1 MAKINAVRLINI
13 NYNNNSIRI
22 NDETMHF
29 NGDSTLVALAN
40 GGGKTVLVQ
49 MMTAP
54 FVHKRYRNTTDRMF
68 ENFFTTNK
76 PSFILIEWSLDG
88 GIGKMMNGL
97 MIRRSQ
103 NDIED
108 SGDALEITGIVS
120 EYNGACMWDI
130 YNLPV
135 VEKTKKEMNLKGYA
149 ACRQI
154 FDGFKKDR
162 DAKFFHYDMNNSGQQ
177 RQYFDKLLEYRV
189 DYKEWE
195 DIIRKINMKEG
206 GLAELFSDCK
216 DERSLMEKWFLESIE
231 KKIDK
236 DGGMIRD
243 FERNV
248 GNYVRQYYENE
259 DKIKRR
265 DTIEKFK
272 EQVIYDDEMSGNK
285 SVKTCAEEFLLRE
298 NDKRR
303 QEGIIAAFRTL
314 IEKYHDDTSAL
325 LSNRLD
331 EITDLKSRIND
342 IRHEKISYEILL
354 LSKDKEKYEQEYENL
369 GIQLTELDEKINETE
384 LLIGIMAC
392 RRIYDTRDR
401 EKKEYNDIEAK
412 LKALSAQDEDNRERR
427 EELGALMYAL
437 IEENIDKINSEIKG
451 VEKEID
457 DILHNIEDV
466 KGRIADNDKSI
477 TELSTEK
484 GKLEA
489 LIETYSDKESTYNR
503 DYKQNLCRNILGKYD
518 EGLFDIEKDKCLK
531 SKLSLEKEVKGN
543 KEKRHEKE
551 NALRKY
557 ESDKN
562 NISINKVKNEEVK
575 NRACEDVTRYDKELD
590 VRRNMLKYVEL
601 NEDKLFDRELI
612 RNKLDEKLEELD
624 VSLSGLKTQA
634 AKEKKEYEAISQ
646 GRIYELPDNMKTAM
660 DTLGIAQIHGL
671 NWLRKNGKSAEENI
685 KLVRRNPFIPY
696 ALIMTDNEYASLKN
710 IGSDIYSS
718 LPVPIM
724 LRKELEEGIFKV
736 NDGTL
741 ELGKIR
747 FYVRFNENLLDENKM
762 QKILDDRQHTIKD
775 LEDKIQIRED
785 EKREYNDKL
794 GVLNNQEV
802 TDKLYEEKHN
812 VIKRCEEEEER
823 LTREMASLENEKK
836 ECESLIEELN
846 GIIQNNEND
855 LKFESDRYESLKALA
870 QAYDKYIDNVRD
882 KKRTETDIEKLE
894 NYNAELKCDLDKHQA
909 GLGRNQSKKNNLTQE
924 MRSKQEELSIY
935 LRYGEMGKVI
945 EITDDHRKRKDKF
958 ESEYKAITEEL
969 DNDIKRLESDFEK
982 QVERLS
988 NAENDYKIA
997 RKKLSKDTGRTFDD
1011 IDDSVKKCVY
1021 DEDEDSR
1028 LSEGKKELSEKRKDV
1043 SKSQNEADKNRSLK
1057 AQSIENKIS
1066 EMKREC
1072 DRDEPVDSEL
1082 IIPRNYEA
1090 EISGL
1095 CYNLGEEEK
1104 ERDMLS
1110 VKSQELSALLSGL
1123 AEYSEFRVLE
1133 DTKLEVDVTSMNKTE
1148 LDRLKGSLVRDYGEM
1163 SEKIEKARN
1172 VLEKRIRDVLDITDF
1187 HDEYYKKHLDSML
1200 RLSDTPSEVLRQ
1212 IELTIS
1218 VFDNQMKKIEVD
1230 LALVEKER
1238 NNLTGELMDYVKAV
1252 HRDVSKIDDN
1262 STITVRERSIKMLDI
1277 KTPDWQ
1283 ENEELYNIR
1292 MHEFVDG
1299 ITLKGVELYKKGENA
1314 AEYFGTQLNTKNL
1327 YDIIV
1332 GLGNVSIRLYKIEEQ
1347 REYPIAW
1354 SDVAANSGGE
1364 GFLSSFVILS
1374 SLLTYIRKDDT
1385 DLFAEKNESKV
1396 MIMDNPFG
1404 VTYSEHLLKPLMEM
1418 AKKNNT
1424 QLICL
1429 SGLGGDSIYGR
1440 FDNIYILNRVV
1451 ASLKS
1456 GQQFLRMEHYRGAE
1470 PETIIASQFEVGEQ
1484 LTLF

>member
-130 YNLPV
+130 HNLPV

-162 DAKFFHYDMNNSGQQ
+162 EAKFFHYDMNNSGQQ
-177 RQYFDKLLEYRV
+177 RQYFDKLMEYRV

-272 EQVIYDDEMSGNK
+272 EQVIYDDEMAGNK

-298 NDKRR
+298 NDKRK

-325 LSNRLD
+325 LSNKLD

-437 IEENIDKINSEIKG
+437 IEENIDKINSDIEG

-489 LIETYSDKESTYNR
+489 LIETYSDKESAYNR
-503 DYKQNLCRNILGKYD
+503 DYKKNLCRNILGKYD

-557 ESDKN
+557 ESDRN
-562 NISINKVKNEEVK
+562 NISINKVKNEEIK

-634 AKEKKEYEAISQ
+634 VKEKKEYEAISQ

-671 NWLRKNGKSAEENI
+671 NWLRRNGKSAEENI

-710 IGSDIYSS
+710 MGSDIYSS

-909 GLGRNQSKKNNLTQE
+909 ELGRNQSKKNNLTQE

-969 DNDIKRLESDFEK
+969 DNDIKRLERDFEK

-1028 LSEGKKELSEKRKDV
+1028 LSEVKKELSEKRKDV

-1148 LDRLKGSLVRDYGEM
+1148 LDRLKGSLVRDYSEM

-1292 MHEFVDG
+1292 MREFVDG

-1327 YDIIV
+1327 YDIIM

-1385 DLFAEKNESKV
+1385 DFFAEKNESKV

>member
-1 MAKINAVRLINI
+1 M
-13 NYNNNSIRI
+13 
-22 NDETMHF
+22 
-29 NGDSTLVALAN
+29 
-40 GGGKTVLVQ
+40 
-49 MMTAP
+49 
-54 FVHKRYRNTTDRMF
+54 
-68 ENFFTTNK
+68 
-76 PSFILIEWSLDG
+76 
-88 GIGKMMNGL
+88 
-97 MIRRSQ
+97 
-103 NDIED
+103 
-108 SGDALEITGIVS
+108 
-120 EYNGACMWDI
+120 
-130 YNLPV
+130 
-135 VEKTKKEMNLKGYA
+135 
-149 ACRQI
+149 
-154 FDGFKKDR
+154 
-162 DAKFFHYDMNNSGQQ
+162 
-177 RQYFDKLLEYRV
+177 
-189 DYKEWE
+189 
-195 DIIRKINMKEG
+195 
-206 GLAELFSDCK
+206 
-216 DERSLMEKWFLESIE
+216 
-231 KKIDK
+231 
-236 DGGMIRD
+236 
-243 FERNV
+243 
-248 GNYVRQYYENE
+248 
-259 DKIKRR
+259 
-265 DTIEKFK
+265 
-272 EQVIYDDEMSGNK
+272 
-285 SVKTCAEEFLLRE
+285 
-298 NDKRR
+298 
-303 QEGIIAAFRTL
+303 
-314 IEKYHDDTSAL
+314 
-325 LSNRLD
+325 
-331 EITDLKSRIND
+331 
-342 IRHEKISYEILL
+342 
-354 LSKDKEKYEQEYENL
+354 
-369 GIQLTELDEKINETE
+369 
-384 LLIGIMAC
+384 
-392 RRIYDTRDR
+392 
-401 EKKEYNDIEAK
+401 
-412 LKALSAQDEDNRERR
+412 
-427 EELGALMYAL
+427 
-437 IEENIDKINSEIKG
+437 
-451 VEKEID
+451 
-457 DILHNIEDV
+457 
-466 KGRIADNDKSI
+466 
-477 TELSTEK
+477 
-484 GKLEA
+484 
-489 LIETYSDKESTYNR
+489 
-503 DYKQNLCRNILGKYD
+503 
-518 EGLFDIEKDKCLK
+518 
-531 SKLSLEKEVKGN
+531 
-543 KEKRHEKE
+543 E
-551 NALRKY
+551 NA
-557 ESDKN
+557 
-562 NISINKVKNEEVK
+562 
-575 NRACEDVTRYDKELD
+575 
-590 VRRNMLKYVEL
+590 
-601 NEDKLFDRELI
+601 
-612 RNKLDEKLEELD
+612 
-624 VSLSGLKTQA
+624 
-634 AKEKKEYEAISQ
+634 
-646 GRIYELPDNMKTAM
+646 
-660 DTLGIAQIHGL
+660 
-671 NWLRKNGKSAEENI
+671 
-685 KLVRRNPFIPY
+685 
-696 ALIMTDNEYASLKN
+696 
-710 IGSDIYSS
+710 
-718 LPVPIM
+718 
-724 LRKELEEGIFKV
+724 
-736 NDGTL
+736 
-741 ELGKIR
+741 
-747 FYVRFNENLLDENKM
+747 
-762 QKILDDRQHTIKD
+762 
-775 LEDKIQIRED
+775 
-785 EKREYNDKL
+785 
-794 GVLNNQEV
+794 
-802 TDKLYEEKHN
+802 
-812 VIKRCEEEEER
+812 
-823 LTREMASLENEKK
+823 KK

-855 LKFESDRYESLKALA
+855 LKIESDRYESLKALA

-882 KKRTETDIEKLE
+882 KKRIEADIEKLE
-894 NYNAELKCDLDKHQA
+894 NYNAELKCDLDKYQA
-909 GLGRNQSKKNNLTQE
+909 ELGRNQSKKNNLTQE

-945 EITDDHRKRKDKF
+945 EITDDHRKRKDKY

-969 DNDIKRLESDFEK
+969 DNDIKRLERDFEK
-982 QVERLS
+982 QVERLR

-997 RKKLSKDTGRTFDD
+997 KKKLSKDTGRTFDD

-1028 LSEGKKELSEKRKDV
+1028 LSEEKKDLSAKRKDV
-1043 SKSQNEADKNRSLK
+1043 AKSQNEADKNRSLK

-1072 DRDEPVDSEL
+1072 GRDEPVDSEL

-1095 CYNLGEEEK
+1095 CYNLGEVEK
-1104 ERDMLS
+1104 ERDTLS
-1110 VKSQELSALLSGL
+1110 MKIQELSALLSGL

-1148 LDRLKGSLVRDYGEM
+1148 LDRLKGSLVRDYSEM

-1292 MHEFVDG
+1292 MREFVDG

-1456 GQQFLRMEHYRGAE
+1456 GQQFLRMEHYRGTE

>member
-130 YNLPV
+130 HNLPV

-149 ACRQI
+149 TCRQI

-177 RQYFDKLLEYRV
+177 RQYFDKLMEYRV

-272 EQVIYDDEMSGNK
+272 EQVIYDDEMAGNK

-298 NDKRR
+298 KDKRK
-303 QEGIIAAFRTL
+303 QEGIIAAFRTM
-314 IEKYHDDTSAL
+314 IEEYHDDTSAL
-325 LSNRLD
+325 LSNKLD

-354 LSKDKEKYEQEYENL
+354 LSKDKEKYEQEYEKL

-412 LKALSAQDEDNRERR
+412 LRALSAQNEDNRERR
-427 EELGALMYAL
+427 EELGALMYAF
-437 IEENIDKINSEIKG
+437 IEENIDKINSEIEG

-489 LIETYSDKESTYNR
+489 LVETYSDKESTYNR

-557 ESDKN
+557 ESDRN

-575 NRACEDVTRYDKELD
+575 NRACEDVARYDKELD

-612 RNKLDEKLEELD
+612 RNKLDEKLEEID
-624 VSLSGLKTQA
+624 VSLSGLKTTA

-710 IGSDIYSS
+710 MGSDIYSS

-762 QKILDDRQHTIKD
+762 QKILDDRQHAIKD

-812 VIKRCEEEEER
+812 VIKRCEDEEER
-823 LTREMASLENEKK
+823 LTRELASLENAKK

-855 LKFESDRYESLKALA
+855 LKIESDRYESLKALA

-882 KKRTETDIEKLE
+882 KKRIEADIEKLE
-894 NYNAELKCDLDKHQA
+894 NYNAELKCDLDKYQA
-909 GLGRNQSKKNNLTQE
+909 ELGRNQSKKNNLTQE

-945 EITDDHRKRKDKF
+945 EITDDHRKRKDKY

-969 DNDIKRLESDFEK
+969 DNDIKRLERDFEK
-982 QVERLS
+982 QVERLR

-997 RKKLSKDTGRTFDD
+997 KKKLSKDTGRTFDD

-1028 LSEGKKELSEKRKDV
+1028 LSEEKKDLSAKRKDV
-1043 SKSQNEADKNRSLK
+1043 AKSQNEADKNRSLK

-1072 DRDEPVDSEL
+1072 GRDEPVDSEL

-1095 CYNLGEEEK
+1095 CYNLGEVEK
-1104 ERDMLS
+1104 ERDTLS
-1110 VKSQELSALLSGL
+1110 MKIQELSALLSGL

-1148 LDRLKGSLVRDYGEM
+1148 LDRLKGSLVRDYSEM

-1292 MHEFVDG
+1292 MREFVDG

-1456 GQQFLRMEHYRGAE
+1456 GQQFLRMEHYRGTE